1 MEIHQLMSIIPKIA
15 IDNFLLKPEVGE
27 GEITSGTALDPA
39 LAILHIAGGLKLC
52 CLSCSTAT
60 ALNSF
65 FCIPT
70 KLDDHY
76 GPFQPKPFYDSMIL
90 RTNTINL

>member
-70 KLDDHY
+70 VL
-76 GPFQPKPFYDSMIL
+76 PTSNVAVQELMASEA
-90 RTNTINL
+90 RRNLTLGKYE